1 MSNLCTRKCLTW
13 WKFELIIKIHKKEK
27 EVIIIFQKKKE
38 EFDSTQSW
46 LKLDKILDNGI
57 IKIENSYVKVIPIN
71 FSLKSELE
79 KDAILNSYKLFLKTF
94 NVDLQILIQSK
105 KEDLSK
111 HISCVEFQ
119 KNNENK
125 KLQKISQQYIDYIT
139 ELNKKRKSST
149 KNFYIIIKKINFNKD
164 MDNFESIICDELNEK
179 FLKIKDCLSRCGN
192 NVINILEKEEIK
204 KILFS
209 FLNSQKFIFE

>member
-1 MSNLCTRKCLTW
+1 MEKCL
-13 WKFELIIKIHKKEK
+13 
-27 EVIIIFQKKKE
+27 
-38 EFDSTQSW
+38 
-46 LKLDKILDNGI
+46 DKGI
-57 IKIENSYVKVIPIN
+57 IKIEKNKYIKILKIIPIN
-71 FSLKSELE
+71 FNLKTQLE
-79 KDAILNSYKLFLKTF
+79 KESILNSYKIFLKTCNF
-94 NVDLQILIQSK
+94 DMQILIQSK

-139 ELNKKRKSST
+139 ELNKKKKSST